1 LTLALKKLPKFSLSI
16 QFVLTRGKIDGF
28 FSDFF
33 RIFFKIMFARLSQKN
48 SKFFAVSGAFIVG
61 SAMVCIIFLE

>member
-28 FSDFF
+28 FQ
-33 RIFFKIMFARLSQKN
+33 IFFKIMFVRLSQKN